1 MWNIDTVRPRWEEM
15 LEERRASS
23 VGTTRR
29 RRVQLNNGE
38 RRRTRQ
44 PTFSLRHD
52 NGSNNTIYDS
62 FADMDL
68 EDVLVMEAIR
78 LSLVNSNNNTTTTNT
93 TTNN

>member
-1 MWNIDTVRPRWEEM
+1 M
-15 LEERRASS
+15 LEERRAST

-38 RRRTRQ
+38 RRQ
-44 PTFSLRHD
+44 TFSLRHD
-52 NGSNNTIYDS
+52 NGSNNTIYDT

-78 LSLVNSNNNTTTTNT
+78 LSLVNNNTTTT
-93 TTNN
+93 TN